1 MTRDPRQLLPGH
13 ATDSLEAEEQRQLMR
28 AALDDQALFDGLVE
42 QEGLRE
48 LLADPA
54 ARQELVAALER
65 QTPWERLRAWFER
78 EATLLDLAAVG
89 AVVLAGIVGFGLLTL
104 QPSPTR
110 LTPAAAR
117 PFGAALA
124 PGHVAVLLR
133 LPEQQL
139 VPAGIELVNR
149 AEAVFAP
156 GEGIQLRLSL
166 RPPARVALI
175 EESPAGR
182 TEQAW
187 PGLGQAPAL
196 VPRPASGGPA
206 VQVVSLEAPAEPGWH
221 RLRLVV
227 APDDLDLGALSPEAL
242 AGAASRLTLVDLRY
256 QVVART

>member
-13 ATDSLEAEEQRQLMR
+13 ATDSLDAEEQRALMR
-28 AALDDQALFDGLVE
+28 AALDDQDLFDGLVE

-48 LLADPA
+48 LLEDPA
-54 ARQELVAALER
+54 ARQELVAALEG

-104 QPSPTR
+104 QPSPGR

-117 PFGAALA
+117 PLGAALA
-124 PGHVAVLLR
+124 PDHLAVLLR
-133 LPEQQL
+133 LPEQPL

-156 GEGIQLRLSL
+156 GETMTLRLSL
-166 RPPARVALI
+166 RAPARVALI
-175 EESPAGR
+175 EEPPAGR
-182 TEQAW
+182 AEQAW

-196 VPRPASGGPA
+196 VPRPASGGSA
-206 VQVVSLEAPAEPGWH
+206 VQLVSLEAPAESGSH

-242 AGAASRLTLVDLRY
+242 AAAAGRLTSVDLRY
-256 QVVART
+256 EVVARP